1 MRQNDF
7 RSAAPAWAA
16 LSPLVLWLA
25 AIAAYAYEDGMNLF
39 QWMGRFSQ
47 VLERPFSIGWT
58 PYTLK
63 YMLGSLLLYG
73 CGIALYYS
81 SRENRRPG
89 EEYGSAK
96 WGNPKELN
104 RKYMDHQHK
113 DANIILTQRVRLGMD
128 GYITQRNMNVLVVGG
143 SGSGK
148 TRFFCKPNIYS
159 ANCSYLITDPKGELL
174 RAAGAL
180 LAAQGYEVRVFNLI
194 DPSQSDG
201 YNPFSYI
208 HSEKDV
214 LTLIDNLIK
223 NTTPRNASSNDP
235 FWEKAEIAL
244 DSALML
250 YLVSE
255 APPEEQNFEM
265 LIYMMNF
272 AEVREEDDQYRSPLD
287 MLFRALEE
295 EQPNHVAVKQY
306 KAFKQA
312 AGKTAKS
319 ILVSAAVRLA
329 TFNIPQYARM
339 TMVDEMDFGSLG
351 EKKKAI
357 FCVIPVDDSSMNYL
371 VGMLYTQ
378 CFQALY
384 RRADEKHNGRLPVPV
399 RVIQDEW
406 ANVAQP
412 ESYPKILA
420 TCRSYNI
427 GLNIIVQNIQQIKA
441 LYEKEWESIIGNCD
455 TLLFLG
461 GGNEPTSLE
470 FIVKLLGKETIATR
484 TRGQTKGRSG
494 SSSTNFQQTGRDL
507 MTIDE
512 VRKLDTHKAILFI
525 RGEDPV
531 LDKKYNIKRHPNIK
545 LTTDGKA
552 KPYIHKP
559 QGAPDYALP
568 DLPYA
573 FKSLDD
579 YDFIDM
585 EEPKH
590 ESEQEEPL
598 ETVGAEY
605 GEAALLDGGW
615 CCCSLSLLRHARDGG
630 GRRSA
635 GHCKQSFRFYLQHH
649 QGAGRH
655 YSRLGYCAGGYVDP
669 VPRCQP
675 ENAGLPLPVWWLNDR
690 LCKGNSD
697 RHRRN
702 LMKRAG
708 RYCLAADLPAPLW
721 EVIFIWITT
730 GS

>member
-1 MRQNDF
+1 M
-7 RSAAPAWAA
+7 WAA

-25 AIAAYAYEDGMNLF
+25 AIAAYADEDGMNLF
-39 QWMGRFSQ
+39 QWMGRFSH
-47 VLERPFSIGWT
+47 VLERPFAIGWT
-58 PYTLK
+58 PHTLK
-63 YMLGSLLLYG
+63 FMLMSLLFYG

-96 WGNPKELN
+96 WGDPKELN
-104 RKYMDHQHK
+104 RKYMDRQHK

-128 GYITQRNMNVLVVGG
+128 GYITQRNMNILVVGG

-148 TRFFCKPNIYS
+148 TRFFCKPGVYS

-174 RAAGAL
+174 RSAGGL
-180 LAAQGYEVRVFNLI
+180 LAAMGYEVRVFNLI

-201 YNPFSYI
+201 YNPFAYI
-208 HSEKDV
+208 RSEKDV

-223 NTTPRNASSNDP
+223 NTTPRNAAGNDP
-235 FWEKAEIAL
+235 FWEKGEVAL

-250 YLVSE
+250 YLISE

-272 AEVREEDDQYRSPLD
+272 AEVKEDDDQYRSPLD

-306 KAFKQA
+306 KIFKQA

-319 ILVSAAVRLA
+319 IVVTAAVRLA
-329 TFNIPQYARM
+329 TFNIPQYADM
-339 TMVDEMDFGSLG
+339 TRTDEMDFGSLG

-357 FCVIPVDDSSMNYL
+357 FCLIPVNDSSMNYL

-378 CFQALY
+378 CFQELY
-384 RRADEKHNGRLPVPV
+384 LRADTKYNGRLPVPV

-441 LYEKEWESIIGNCD
+441 LYEKEWEGIIGNCD

-484 TRGQTKGRSG
+484 TRGETKGRSG

-507 MTIDE
+507 MTLDE
-512 VRKLDTHKAILFI
+512 VRKLKTDQAILFI

-545 LTTDGKA
+545 LTADGKA

-579 YDFIDM
+579 YEFIDM
-585 EEPKH
+585 EDTEH

-598 ETVGAEY
+598 ETDGAE
-605 GEAALLDGGW
+605 
-615 CCCSLSLLRHARDGG
+615 
-630 GRRSA
+630 
-635 GHCKQSFRFYLQHH
+635 
-649 QGAGRH
+649 
-655 YSRLGYCAGGYVDP
+655 
-669 VPRCQP
+669 
-675 ENAGLPLPVWWLNDR
+675 
-690 LCKGNSD
+690 
-697 RHRRN
+697 
-702 LMKRAG
+702 
-708 RYCLAADLPAPLW
+708 
-721 EVIFIWITT
+721 
-730 GS
+730 

>member
-1 MRQNDF
+1 M
-7 RSAAPAWAA
+7 WAA

-63 YMLGSLLLYG
+63 YMLVGLLLYG

-104 RKYMDHQHK
+104 RKYMDHRHK

-128 GYITQRNMNVLVVGG
+128 GYITQRNMNILVIGG

-148 TRFFCKPNIYS
+148 TRYFCKPGLYS
-159 ANCSYLITDPKGELL
+159 ANCSYLVTDPKGELL
-174 RAAGAL
+174 KAAGGL
-180 LAAQGYEVRVFNLI
+180 LLSLGYEVRVFNLI
-194 DPSQSDG
+194 DPEQSDC
-201 YNPFSYI
+201 YNPFVYVRE
-208 HSEKDV
+208 EKDV
-214 LTLIDNLIK
+214 LFLIDNLIK

-235 FWEKAEIAL
+235 FWEKAEVAL

-250 YLVSE
+250 YLIHE
-255 APPEEQNFEM
+255 APQDEQNFETM
-265 LIYMMNF
+265 LYMMNF
-272 AEVREEDDQYRSPLD
+272 ADVREEDEQYRSPLD

-295 EQPNHVAVKQY
+295 EQPAHVAVKQY
-306 KAFKQA
+306 KVFKQA

-319 ILVSAAVRLA
+319 ILVTAAVRLA
-329 TFNIPQYARM
+329 AFNIPQYAAM
-339 TMVDEMDFGSLG
+339 TSMDEMDFGSLG
-351 EKKKAI
+351 ERKRAI
-357 FCVIPVDDSSMNYL
+357 FCVIPVNDSSMNYL

-378 CFQALY
+378 CFQELY
-384 RRADEKHNGRLPVPV
+384 RRADLKYNGRLPVPV
-399 RVIQDEW
+399 RVLQDEW

-427 GLNIIVQNIQQIKA
+427 GLNIIVQNVQQIKA
-441 LYEKEWESIIGNCD
+441 LYEKEHESIIGNCD

-461 GGNEPTSLE
+461 GGNEPASLE
-470 FIVKLLGKETIATR
+470 FIVKLLGRETLATR
-484 TRGQTKGRSG
+484 TRGLTKGRNG
-494 SSSTNFQQTGRDL
+494 SSTTNYQQTGRDL

-512 VRKLDTHKAILFI
+512 VRKLDTNKAILFI

-531 LDKKYNIKRHPNIK
+531 IDRKYNLKRHPNIK
-545 LTTDGKA
+545 LTLDGKA

-559 QGAPDYALP
+559 QSAPDYALP

-579 YDFIDM
+579 YEFIDT
-585 EEPKH
+585 EDTEH

-598 ETVGAEY
+598 ETDGAE
-605 GEAALLDGGW
+605 
-615 CCCSLSLLRHARDGG
+615 
-630 GRRSA
+630 
-635 GHCKQSFRFYLQHH
+635 
-649 QGAGRH
+649 
-655 YSRLGYCAGGYVDP
+655 
-669 VPRCQP
+669 
-675 ENAGLPLPVWWLNDR
+675 
-690 LCKGNSD
+690 
-697 RHRRN
+697 
-702 LMKRAG
+702 
-708 RYCLAADLPAPLW
+708 
-721 EVIFIWITT
+721 
-730 GS
+730 